1 MPQIACTT
9 SCYFSEE
16 GKLFNK
22 GESYNVSTATW
33 SKMQKVGMAK
43 YFSVP
48 TAEKQAVAPAAPES
62 QGK

>member
-1 MPQIACTT
+1 MPRITCNNN
-9 SCYFSEE
+9 CFFSEE
-16 GKLFNK
+16 LRLFNK
-22 GESYNVSTATW
+22 GETYNVSTATW